1 MKRKYM
7 LTGMVAGIA
16 LLTSAWTATVGASDE
31 FGTLSGIPAETIS
44 QSEMRAV
51 EGKFLAALPLLKTSG
66 GLNPSVNVNTN
77 GIVKMPNAQQITV
90 STSLNSS
97 TWQLVNPSTILSSL
111 NLPLLSGLPVLSNL
125 PILSGSGLP
134 LSGLPN
140 LTGITQI
147 PNVSVTVPLP
157 NPNTI
162 VSSLNLPAGQLPI
175 GQLPNPSAILG
186 SLNLPIVSFK

>member
-1 MKRKYM
+1 MKRKFI
-7 LTGMVAGIA
+7 LTGMVAGVV
-16 LLTSAWTATVGASDE
+16 LLTSVWTGTAKASDE

-44 QSEMRAV
+44 QNEMKAV
-51 EGKFLAALPLLKTSG
+51 EGKFFTALPLLGMSG

-77 GIVKMPNAQQITV
+77 GIVKTPKGQQVTV

-111 NLPLLSGLPVLSNL
+111 HLPLLSGLPVL
-125 PILSGSGLP
+125 SGLP

-140 LTGITQI
+140 LTGIAQI
-147 PNVSVTVPLP
+147 PNVSVTVGPLP

-162 VSSLNLPAGQLPI
+162 VGSLNLPVGQLPV